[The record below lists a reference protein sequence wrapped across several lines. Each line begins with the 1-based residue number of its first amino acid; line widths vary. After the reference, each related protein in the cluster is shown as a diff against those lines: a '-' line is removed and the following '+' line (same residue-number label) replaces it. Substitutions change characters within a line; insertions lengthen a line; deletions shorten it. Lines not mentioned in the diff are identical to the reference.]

1 MYQHRDVSLHDE
13 PIPIATIDINQ
24 KDQNAFGGEIQYLF
38 RSSHVNLI
46 SGIGYFNLK
55 GDRDIH
61 LELNLPPPPAGPGLQ
76 TIMDTLNEDTSH
88 LNLYVYSYLSL
99 LQNVTFTLGASG
111 DIFKSEREDAVNTNQ
126 FNPKFGIVW
135 NPFPSTT
142 VRAAVFR
149 VLKRTLI
156 TNQTLEPTQVAGFNQ
171 FFDDIDATKSWRY
184 GVAIDQKFSLNV
196 YGGVEFSQRDLTVP
210 FVDFT
215 VTSTERR
222 RADWDEYLGRAY
234 LFWTPHPWLA
244 LRASYQYERL
254 KRDEAFTFFIKELNT
269 HSMPL
274 GVNFIHPSGW
284 SALLQGTYYHQNGTV
299 LPQGADDFAS
309 GTSNFWVVD
318 AGLSYRLPKRYGF
331 ITFGV
336 TNLLDKKFRFQE
348 TEVNKVD
355 VNNPFRDFR
364 NSELRIQ
371 PDRVVFGRVTLA
383 LP

>member
-1 MYQHRDVSLHDE
+1 
-13 PIPIATIDINQ
+13 
-24 KDQNAFGGEIQYLF
+24 
-38 RSSHVNLI
+38 
-46 SGIGYFNLK
+46 
-55 GDRDIH
+55 
-61 LELNLPPPPAGPGLQ
+61 
-76 TIMDTLNEDTSH
+76 
-88 LNLYVYSYLSL
+88 
-99 LQNVTFTLGASG
+99 VTFTLGASG

-126 FNPKFGIVW
+126 FNPKFGLVW

-171 FFDDIDATKSWRY
+171 FFDDINATKSWRY

-196 YGGVEFSQRDLTVP
+196 YGGVEFSKRDLRVP
-210 FVDFT
+210 FVDPT
-215 VTSTERR
+215 VTPAESL

-244 LRASYQYERL
+244 LRAAFQYERL
-254 KRDEAFTFFIKELNT
+254 KRDEEFTRFIKELNT
-269 HSMPL
+269 YSVPL

-299 LPQGADDFAS
+299 LPQAADDFVS

-318 AGLSYRLPKRYGF
+318 AGLSYRLPKRYGL

-336 TNLLDKKFRFQE
+336 TNLLDKEFRFQE
-348 TEVNKVD
+348 AD
-355 VNNPFRDFR
+355 VNNP
-364 NSELRIQ
+364 RIQ

>member
-1 MYQHRDVSLHDE
+1 VSPSWAIL
-13 PIPIATIDINQ
+13 
-24 KDQNAFGGEIQYLF
+24 
-38 RSSHVNLI
+38 
-46 SGIGYFNLK
+46 LK
-55 GDRDIH
+55 
-61 LELNLPPPPAGPGLQ
+61 
-76 TIMDTLNEDTSH
+76 
-88 LNLYVYSYLSL
+88 
-99 LQNVTFTLGASG
+99 NVTFTLGASG

-135 NPFPSTT
+135 SPFPSTT

-156 TNQTLEPTQVAGFNQ
+156 TDQTLEPTQVAGFNQ

-196 YGGVEFSQRDLTVP
+196 YGGVEFSKRDLTVP
-210 FVDFT
+210 FVDLR
-215 VTSTERR
+215 VIPTEIG

-254 KRDEAFTFFIKELNT
+254 KRDEEFTFFIKELNT

-318 AGLSYRLPKRYGF
+318 AGLSYRLPKRYGL

-348 TEVNKVD
+348 AD
-355 VNNPFRDFR
+355 VNNP
-364 NSELRIQ
+364 RIQ